1 MTDLR
6 SDSASSRIRL
16 PWPRSLFGQI
26 LMALLL
32 GLIAALALSF
42 GLLLHDRAKF
52 GDRLLGDYAAQRIAE
67 IIEALDETPPVE
79 RRPLGRLLNAPPTR
93 LLFRQPWRTPG
104 QTPDEPFENA
114 ESSQFAERLRLALNR
129 PIPIQVLAARR
140 MGFIRRPDRTRLFE
154 SHGFQIKAP
163 PWGLRLNGS
172 LGHFHPRRSTHFLLI
187 QARLSDGSVLT
198 LRHELPPPMRWPLQT
213 MGWLLLLGLV
223 VMAIIGW
230 AVRRLTRPL
239 DALAD
244 ATANLAHNLNQPP
257 LPETGPTEVAKAARA
272 FNQMQEEIRRM
283 LESRAQALAGVSH
296 DLRLPITR
304 LRLRMAVLPDEQLK
318 HKIEADLTAMD
329 EMIGHTLAFLRAG
342 TETEAM
348 QRLDLNA
355 LLDALCDDM
364 TLLGAIIRRA
374 GVASM
379 PIRARPQ
386 ALQRALQ
393 NILDNA
399 RRYGGGVMDVLIEE
413 TETTIR
419 LCVDDNGH
427 GIPEAERERVF
438 EPYVRLESSRAR
450 HTGGSGL
457 GLAIARAIVRA
468 HGGDIQIH
476 PRPAGDRNAT
486 GTRVLIELPRGV
498 SKETHRA

>member
-1 MTDLR
+1 MTQTPFDP
-6 SDSASSRIRL
+6 SPAKARIRF

-26 LMALLL
+26 LIALLL

-42 GLLLHDRAKF
+42 GLLLHDRARF

-67 IIEALDETPPVE
+67 IIEALDETPPIE
-79 RRPLGRLLNAPPTR
+79 RRPFARLLNAPPTR
-93 LLFRQPWRTPG
+93 LLFRQPWRTAG
-104 QTPDEPFENA
+104 SGPDAPYENA
-114 ESSQFAERLRLALNR
+114 DSKQFAERLQLALNR
-129 PIPIQVLAARR
+129 PIPIQVLAV
-140 MGFIRRPDRTRLFE
+140 RRP
-154 SHGFQIKAP
+154 GFFRRAERSVVLDARPFQMTPP
-163 PWGLRLNGS
+163 PWGLRLGGS
-172 LGHFHPRRSTHFLLI
+172 LGYLHPHRSTHYLLI
-187 QARLSDGSVLT
+187 QAQLSDGSVLT

-213 MGWLLLLGLV
+213 MGWLLLLGLMM
-223 VMAIIGW
+223 MAIIGW

-239 DALAD
+239 AALSK

-257 LPETGPTEVAKAARA
+257 LPETGPTEVAQAARA

-304 LRLRMAVLPDEQLK
+304 LRLRVAALQDESLK
-318 HKIEADLTAMD
+318 QKIETDLTAMD

-342 TETEAM
+342 TESEPM

-364 TLLGAIIRRA
+364 ILLGAVIHRHGMA
-374 GVASM
+374 TT
-379 PIRARPQ
+379 PIRVRPQ

-399 RRYGGGVMDVLIEE
+399 RRYGGGEMDVGIEE
-413 TETTIR
+413 TDDTIR
-419 LCVDDNGH
+419 ICVDDYGS
-427 GIPEAERERVF
+427 GIPDAERERVF

-457 GLAIARAIVRA
+457 GLAIARAIIRA
-468 HGGDIQIH
+468 HGGEIQIRS
-476 PRPAGDRNAT
+476 RPDADPTAT
-486 GTRVLIELPRGV
+486 GARLQIDLPR
-498 SKETHRA
+498 ETSRT